1 MRCTPNGEVRE
12 IMCSTLETWL
22 VDHNQLNRTDGLGQN
37 DSKDLSINQS
47 VAEQNARDEL
57 KAVKAVVVLPLVTL

>member
-1 MRCTPNGEVRE
+1 
-12 IMCSTLETWL
+12 MCSSSETWL
-22 VDHNQLNRTDGLGQN
+22 ADHNQRNKTEGLGQN

-47 VAEQNARDEL
+47 VAEQDARDEL